1 MKIPVLWFAASLA
14 IATSACVRT
23 HTNEATGAVDVD
35 VESPTKQGEDWSGDL
50 KGDGMY
56 ASVSGKVT
64 ALSSEGR
71 TSITVTLSNA
81 TPGATLP
88 WDVREGRCGQNGM
101 ILGNA
106 SAYSSIMVRNDGT
119 AGATV
124 QVDARLDEAKDY
136 AVTIYAP
143 GNDMPRTV
151 VACGDLDD

>member
-1 MKIPVLWFAASLA
+1 MKTPALWLAASLA

-23 HTNEATGAVDVD
+23 HTDEATGSVDVD
-35 VESPTKQGEDWSGDL
+35 IESPTKQGEDWSGNL
-50 KGDGMY
+50 TGQGMY
-56 ASVSGKVT
+56 TAVTGKAT

-71 TSITVTLSNA
+71 TSITVTLANA
-81 TPGATLP
+81 TPSATFH
-88 WDVREGRCGQNGM
+88 WDVREGRCGENGM
-101 ILGNA
+101 ILGNS
-106 SAYSSIMVRNDGT
+106 SAYTSIMVRNDGT
-119 AGATV
+119 AGTTV